1 MSVLR
6 DLRVGVFYWI
16 GEDAAAT
23 VGEIT
28 ALGVEVC
35 QLAVVGE
42 RELSPELAVAYRQ
55 ALAAAGLEAVTIF
68 AAYEGESYADIPAVM
83 RTVGFMPRSTCAAR
97 EARTRAVIDFGA
109 AAGVPSFGCHIGF
122 VPEER
127 NADYVDVREVVR
139 RIADYAASHGMTF
152 CLETGQEPAPL
163 LMEFLEDVGRP
174 NVKINFDPANMVLYG
189 SGEPIEAFRLLAPY
203 VVSIHGKDG
212 EWPDPATPGALGTER
227 PLGSGAVDIGKFVRT
242 VRECGYRGTINVE
255 SGVHGD
261 EPHHVTLRTA
271 VEMLKRLRDS

>member
-23 VGEIT
+23 VREIT

-42 RELSPELAVAYRQ
+42 RKLSPELAVAYRQ

-68 AAYEGESYADIPAVM
+68 AAYEGESYADIPTVM
-83 RTVGFMPRSTCAAR
+83 RTVGFMPRSTRAAR
-97 EARTRAVIDFGA
+97 EVRTRAVIDFGA
-109 AAGVPSFGCHIGF
+109 SAGVPSFGCHIGF

-127 NADYVDVREVVR
+127 NADYVEVREVVR
-139 RIADYAASHGMTF
+139 RIADYAASQGMTF

-163 LMEFLEDVGRP
+163 LLEFLEGRGAAECKDQLRP
-174 NVKINFDPANMVLYG
+174 
-189 SGEPIEAFRLLAPY
+189 GE
-203 VVSIHGKDG
+203 H
-212 EWPDPATPGALGTER
+212 
-227 PLGSGAVDIGKFVRT
+227 GAVRQRGADRGLPAAGPLRGLHPRQGRRLARSRHARRAGDRAAAGRRRGEYWEVRAD
-242 VRECGYRGTINVE
+242 R
-255 SGVHGD
+255 S
-261 EPHHVTLRTA
+261 
-271 VEMLKRLRDS
+271 RLRIQGHDQRRIGRSR